1 MPLTTR
7 VRAQL
12 GSQLAICPHTHT
24 HTRTHARTLLP
35 ICLPSRLVYSACVCV
50 CVGVIQW
57 SLACLWL
64 YTLRCSSLSPRTRT
78 HSCIRIDRQIDRL
91 RETER
96 YRQTDRQSEAVQYF
110 VAVIPNVLRKDYLAK
125 LLTVW
130 CNNTDYLQCTH
141 LVQVYSVCVCVC
153 VCMCQSEVY
162 EYIADNMLLTCV
174 SVTYDIKY
182 VCICVCFYLYFL
194 FMCVRTHICM
204 YIEHFY
210 KPYYLIK
217 VLADC
222 SHALCL
228 GSGRV
233 AVCSLFIQHT
243 HTHTHILH
251 THTHTHP
258 HTRTRRYRR
267 ARPLAHTHTHT
278 RVRTDTHAHSQKH
291 TRKHTD
297 CGGWIPL
304 VRWYRLLLLSVYRIT
319 ERSADT
325 WHT

>member
-1 MPLTTR
+1 M
-7 VRAQL
+7 
-12 GSQLAICPHTHT
+12 
-24 HTRTHARTLLP
+24 
-35 ICLPSRLVYSACVCV
+35 
-50 CVGVIQW
+50 
-57 SLACLWL
+57 
-64 YTLRCSSLSPRTRT
+64 
-78 HSCIRIDRQIDRL
+78 
-91 RETER
+91 
-96 YRQTDRQSEAVQYF
+96 QYF

-153 VCMCQSEVY
+153 ACVRVKCTNILHITCYLLVCLC
-162 EYIADNMLLTCV
+162 
-174 SVTYDIKY
+174 TYDIKY

-194 FMCVRTHICM
+194 FMCMRTHICM

-267 ARPLAHTHTHT
+267 ARPLTHTHTHT
-278 RVRTDTHAHSQKH
+278 RTDRH
-291 TRKHTD
+291 TRTLTETYSQTHWLWWLNTTCSVVQTAAVVSVQD
-297 CGGWIPL
+297 YWALSWYLAYL
-304 VRWYRLLLLSVYRIT
+304 VLGTVS
-319 ERSADT
+319 
-325 WHT
+325 